1 VIAREPSHREPG
13 PPDRLFAYGTLVPR
27 DPDRIKSEG
36 WERDA
41 VRGRLFD
48 LGAYPGLVD
57 LGDKSADLV
66 EGFVRPVEEDEL
78 RDRLDPYE
86 GVDEGLYR
94 RERVTTQSGR
104 LAWIYIYARPL
115 PLGARGPLVRWE
127 GPRAGLD
134 ADGRSGDDRCP

>member
-1 VIAREPSHREPG
+1 VIARQPSHGEPSQPVQ
-13 PPDRLFAYGTLVPR
+13 LFAYGTLVPR
-27 DPDRIKSEG
+27 DPDRLASEG
-36 WERDA
+36 WESDA

-48 LGAYPGLVD
+48 LGPYPALVD
-57 LGDKSADLV
+57 LDDPTADWV
-66 EGFVRPVEEDEL
+66 EGFVRPVEEAEL

-86 GVDEGLYR
+86 GVDEGPYR

-127 GPRAGLD
+127 GPRAGL
-134 ADGRSGDDRCP
+134 AAEGRSGDDRCP